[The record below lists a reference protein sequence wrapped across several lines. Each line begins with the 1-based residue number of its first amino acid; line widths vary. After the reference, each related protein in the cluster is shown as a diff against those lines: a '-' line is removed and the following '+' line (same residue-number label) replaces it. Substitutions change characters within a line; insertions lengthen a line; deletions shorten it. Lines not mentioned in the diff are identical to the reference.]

1 MRCVGRSA
9 NKEQEEMKMKK
20 KMISLLCAARLM
32 AALTVTAFAA
42 PSRDCLLYTSKDMT
56 RVARLNEDMW
66 TELFFD
72 NKPALLDEI
81 EGLIDRLE
89 AYAEALRQ
97 NDREKMHILLKE
109 GRERKEIVG

>member
-42 PSRDCLLYTSKDMT
+42 PSRDVSG
-56 RVARLNEDMW
+56 V
-66 TELFFD
+66 
-72 NKPALLDEI
+72 I
-81 EGLIDRLE
+81 E
-89 AYAEALRQ
+89 Q
-97 NDREKMHILLKE
+97 T
-109 GRERKEIVG
+109 